1 MVTACLSPVAVVGV
15 PDMGA
20 SWLLGKSY
28 GGVGALGIVES
39 GGRYRGT
46 GVLLNDRWVLT
57 AAHNWDAGAVRNLVF
72 SINGQRHE
80 AAAVVIG
87 RSFCGFPQH
96 AAVLHPEGDF
106 STASTT
112 SPTTLR

>member
-80 AAAVVIG
+80 AADWV
-87 RSFCGFPQH
+87 QH
-96 AAVLHPEGDF
+96 PGWDGTL
-106 STASTT
+106 
-112 SPTTLR
+112 SPSPGSSLG